1 MKNRNGI
8 EFLKTSL
15 RPLLLL
21 TLVACG
27 LHVELPLYAAD
38 DAADVSA
45 IKPLVRVVDLTV
57 GESTTVELCDGQK
70 VDVKLLDLQETR
82 DPIRQ
87 AVRSA
92 IVTVQVDGETI
103 TIESGMYNLPQR
115 VAGVQIDCSIT
126 SRNDGV
132 TATTRL
138 YVRVAGE

>member
-15 RPLLLL
+15 HPLLLFIL
-21 TLVACG
+21 AAYGWQVD
-27 LHVELPLYAAD
+27 LPLYAAD

-57 GESTTVELCDGQK
+57 GETTTVELCNGQK

-92 IVTVQVDGETI
+92 LVTVQVDGETL
-103 TIESGMYNLPQR
+103 TIESGMYNLPQH
-115 VAGVQIDCSIT
+115 VAGAQIDCSIT
-126 SRNDGV
+126 SRK
-132 TATTRL
+132 
-138 YVRVAGE
+138 